1 MVSSIH
7 RRLSLFNKGKIEE
20 LNSEITNLTSTIADL
35 SKFGAMNA
43 VQVEQE
49 ILHLKTTKI
58 ELEEQINSL
67 RQGLLDLKKSLI
79 ETEEIAMLQ
88 EVGIYQYSTV
98 LESSIGY
105 SEKIKEIE
113 AEIKKRNLADGGAI
127 KAANDWVVNG
137 SASEGKKMIKEFSKL
152 MLRAYNGEVDDA
164 IRTLKPYKMQAAID
178 RVDKVEKSI
187 EKLGKTMS
195 ITIDDAYHQLRIS
208 EIKLTADYLE
218 KKEEEKEK
226 QKEEKLRLKEEEKAQ
241 KEFER
246 EKEKL
251 NKELMHHQIILA
263 KANESGDAKVIEEE
277 NQKIAEIQSGIDGV
291 EERSANIRT
300 GYVYV
305 ISNIGSFGEEVMKI
319 GLTRRLDP
327 EERIQELSDASVPF
341 KFDIHALI
349 FHTDAVS
356 LEKQLHQ
363 ELEKLRVNKVN
374 LRKEF
379 FKVTPNI
386 VKELLT
392 KLSTE
397 NILTFNEKAEAPE
410 WRISAK
416 Q

>member
-1 MVSSIH
+1 M
-7 RRLSLFNKGKIEE
+7 FNKGKIEE
-20 LNSEITNLTSTIADL
+20 LTNEIEKLNSQIIGL
-35 SKFGAMNA
+35 SKFGGMNA
-43 VQVEQE
+43 VQ
-49 ILHLKTTKI
+49 I
-58 ELEEQINSL
+58 ELEITQLKNTKAEIEKEL
-67 RQGLLDLKKSLI
+67 GTVRQELSNLKASLI

-98 LESSIGY
+98 LESSVVY
-105 SEKIKEIE
+105 AEKIKEIE
-113 AEIKKRNLADGGAI
+113 VEIKKRNLADGGAI
-127 KAANDWVVNG
+127 EAANEWIVNG
-137 SASEGKKMIKEFSKL
+137 SASEGRKVIKEFSKL

-195 ITIDDAYHQLRIS
+195 ITINDTYHQLRIS

-251 NKELMHHQIILA
+251 NKELMHHQSILA
-263 KANESGDAKVIEEE
+263 KANESGDSKVIEVE
-277 NQKIAEIQSGIDGV
+277 NQKIAEIQSGINGV

-379 FKVTPNI
+379 FRVTPAI

-410 WRISAK
+410 WRISVK

>member
-1 MVSSIH
+1 M
-7 RRLSLFNKGKIEE
+7 FNKGKIEE
-20 LNSEITNLTSTIADL
+20 LTIEIEKLNSQIIEL
-35 SKFGAMNA
+35 SKFGGMNA
-43 VQVEQE
+43 VQIEQE
-49 ILHLKTTKI
+49 IAQLKNTKTEI
-58 ELEEQINSL
+58 EKELGTI
-67 RQGLLDLKKSLI
+67 RQELSNLKASLI

-88 EVGIYQYSTV
+88 EVGVYQYSTV
-98 LESSIGY
+98 LESSVVY
-105 SEKIKEIE
+105 AEKIKEIE
-113 AEIKKRNLADGGAI
+113 VEIKKRNLADGGAI
-127 KAANDWVVNG
+127 EAANEWIVNG
-137 SASEGKKMIKEFSKL
+137 SASEGRKVIKEFSKL

-195 ITIDDAYHQLRIS
+195 ITINDTYHQLRIS

-277 NQKIAEIQSGIDGV
+277 NQKITEIQSGIDGV

-319 GLTRRLDP
+319 GLTRRYDP
-327 EERIQELSDASVPF
+327 AERIQELSDASVPF
-341 KFDIHALI
+341 KFDTHALI
-349 FHTDAVS
+349 FSTDAVS

-379 FKVTPNI
+379 FKVTPSI

>member
-1 MVSSIH
+1 M
-7 RRLSLFNKGKIEE
+7 FNKGKIEE
-20 LNSEITNLTSTIADL
+20 LTNEIGNLNSQITEL
-35 SKFGAMNA
+35 SKFGGMNA
-43 VQVEQE
+43 VQIEQE
-49 ILHLKTTKI
+49 ITQLKITKTEIEKELSAVRQELSNLKT
-58 ELEEQINSL
+58 
-67 RQGLLDLKKSLI
+67 SLI

-88 EVGIYQYSTV
+88 EVGIYQYTTI
-98 LESSIGY
+98 LESSVGY
-105 SEKIKEIE
+105 AEKIKEIE

-127 KAANDWVVNG
+127 KAANEWIVNG
-137 SASEGKKMIKEFSKL
+137 SASEGRKVIKEFSKL

-195 ITIDDAYHQLRIS
+195 ITIDDVYHQLRIS

-251 NKELMHHQIILA
+251 NKELMHHQSILQ
-263 KANESGDAKVIEEE
+263 KANESGNAKVIEEE
-277 NQKIAEIQSGIDGV
+277 NLKIVEIQNGINGV

-379 FKVTPNI
+379 FKVTPST

-410 WRISAK
+410 WRISTK

>member
-1 MVSSIH
+1 M
-7 RRLSLFNKGKIEE
+7 FNKGKIEE
-20 LNSEITNLTSTIADL
+20 LTNEIGKLNSQIAEL
-35 SKFGAMNA
+35 SKFGGMNA
-43 VQVEQE
+43 VQIEQE
-49 ILHLKTTKI
+49 ITQLKITKTEIEKELSAVRQELSNLKT
-58 ELEEQINSL
+58 
-67 RQGLLDLKKSLI
+67 SLI

-88 EVGIYQYSTV
+88 EVGIYQYTTI
-98 LESSIGY
+98 LESSVGY
-105 SEKIKEIE
+105 AEKIKEIE

-127 KAANDWVVNG
+127 KAANEWIVNG
-137 SASEGKKMIKEFSKL
+137 SASEGRKVIKEFSKL

-195 ITIDDAYHQLRIS
+195 ITIDDSYHQLRIS

-218 KKEEEKEK
+218 KKEEEKER

-251 NKELMHHQIILA
+251 NKELMHHQSILE
-263 KANESGDAKVIEEE
+263 KANESGNFKVIEEE
-277 NQKIAEIQSGIDGV
+277 NKKIAEIQSGIDGV

-305 ISNIGSFGEEVMKI
+305 ISNIGSFGEEVIKI

-327 EERIQELSDASVPF
+327 QERIQELSDASVPF
-341 KFDIHALI
+341 KFDIHTLI

-356 LEKQLHQ
+356 LEKRLHQ

-379 FKVTPNI
+379 FKVSPST
-386 VKELLT
+386 VKELLA

-397 NILTFNEKAEAPE
+397 NIITFKEKAEAPE
-410 WRISAK
+410 WRISMK
-416 Q
+416 QSQ

>member
-187 EKLGKTMS
+187 EKLGLTMS
-195 ITIDDAYHQLRIS
+195 ITIDDTYHQLRIS

-251 NKELMHHQIILA
+251 NKELMHHQSILQ
-263 KANESGDAKVIEEE
+263 KANESGNAKVIEEE
-277 NQKIAEIQSGIDGV
+277 NLKIVEIQNGINGV

-379 FKVTPNI
+379 FKVTPST

-410 WRISAK
+410 WRISTK

>member
-1 MVSSIH
+1 M
-7 RRLSLFNKGKIEE
+7 FNKGKIEE
-20 LNSEITNLTSTIADL
+20 LTNEIGKLNSQITEL
-35 SKFGAMNA
+35 SKFGGMNA
-43 VQVEQE
+43 VQIEQE
-49 ILHLKTTKI
+49 ITQLKITKTEIEKELSAVRQELSNLKT
-58 ELEEQINSL
+58 
-67 RQGLLDLKKSLI
+67 SLI
-79 ETEEIAMLQ
+79 ETEEIAILQ
-88 EVGIYQYSTV
+88 EVGIYQYTTM
-98 LESSIGY
+98 LESSVGY
-105 SEKIKEIE
+105 AEKIKEIE

-127 KAANDWVVNG
+127 KAANEWIVNG
-137 SASEGKKMIKEFSKL
+137 SASEGRKVIKEFSKL

-195 ITIDDAYHQLRIS
+195 ITIDDVYHQLRIS

-251 NKELMHHQIILA
+251 NKELMHHQSILQ
-263 KANESGDAKVIEEE
+263 KANESGNAKVIEEE
-277 NQKIAEIQSGIDGV
+277 NLKIVEIQNGINGV

-379 FKVTPNI
+379 FKVTPST

-410 WRISAK
+410 WRISTK

>member
-1 MVSSIH
+1 M
-7 RRLSLFNKGKIEE
+7 FNKGKIEE
-20 LNSEITNLTSTIADL
+20 LTNEIEKLNSQITEL
-35 SKFGAMNA
+35 SKFGGMNA
-43 VQVEQE
+43 VQIEQE
-49 ILHLKTTKI
+49 ITQLKNAKTEI
-58 ELEEQINSL
+58 EKDLGTI
-67 RQGLLDLKKSLI
+67 RQELSNLKASLI

-98 LESSIGY
+98 LESSVTY
-105 SEKIKEIE
+105 AEKIKEIE
-113 AEIKKRNLADGGAI
+113 VEIKKRNLVDGGAI
-127 KAANDWVVNG
+127 EAANEWIVNG
-137 SASEGKKMIKEFSKL
+137 SASEGRKVIKEFSKL

-164 IRTLKPYKMQAAID
+164 IRTLKPYKMQTAID

-195 ITIDDAYHQLRIS
+195 ITINDTYHQLRIS

-218 KKEEEKEK
+218 KKEEEREK

-251 NKELMHHQIILA
+251 NKELMHHQSILV
-263 KANESGDAKVIEEE
+263 KANESGNAKVIEVE

-305 ISNIGSFGEEVMKI
+305 ISNIGSFGEEIMKI

-410 WRISAK
+410 WRISVK

>member
-1 MVSSIH
+1 M
-7 RRLSLFNKGKIEE
+7 FNKGKIEE
-20 LNSEITNLTSTIADL
+20 LTNEIEKLNSQIIGL
-35 SKFGAMNA
+35 SKFGGMNA
-43 VQVEQE
+43 VQ
-49 ILHLKTTKI
+49 I
-58 ELEEQINSL
+58 ELEITQLKNTKAEIEKEL
-67 RQGLLDLKKSLI
+67 GTVRQELSNLKASLI

-98 LESSIGY
+98 LESSVVY
-105 SEKIKEIE
+105 AEKIKEIE

-127 KAANDWVVNG
+127 EAANEWIVNG
-137 SASEGKKMIKEFSKL
+137 SASEGRKVIKEFSKL

-195 ITIDDAYHQLRIS
+195 ITINDTYHQLRIS

-251 NKELMHHQIILA
+251 NKELMHHQSILA
-263 KANESGDAKVIEEE
+263 KANESGDSKVIEVE
-277 NQKIAEIQSGIDGV
+277 NQKIAEIQSGINGV

-379 FKVTPNI
+379 FRVTPAI

-410 WRISAK
+410 WRISVK